1 MADPIRI
8 ANASG
13 FYGDR
18 YSAMAEQITGGHIDV
33 VTGDYLAELTMLIL
47 WKAQQ
52 KSPERG
58 YAVTFLDQM
67 REVLGEVSQ
76 RGIKV
81 VTNAGGLNPAG
92 LASELRGIARTLDVD
107 VSIAHVE
114 GDDFLPRLGT
124 MVEDGC
130 EFRNLDTSR
139 RLADLI
145 APPLTANAYL
155 GAWGIVEALNQG
167 VDIVVTGR
175 VADAALV
182 VGPAAWHHGWDF
194 DDWNSLAGAVAAGHI
209 LECGTQATGGN
220 FSFFDEIPDLTH
232 PGFPIAEVAEDGSSV
247 ISKHDGTGGA
257 VTVDTVTA
265 QILYEIDGPAYLTP
279 DVVAHFDTISLNQ
292 VGKDRVGVTGVRG
305 SPAPK
310 DLKAAINYLGGYRNS
325 MTLVLV
331 GIDPEKKAALVEDT
345 LRAALTGEREP
356 DVLKF
361 VFSGTGH
368 FDADVNA
375 QAASTLTITAM
386 DRDPGKVGRAF
397 SNSVVELALASYPGF
412 FATAPPLA
420 ESPYGVYWPAL
431 IPRSLIDQVV
441 VLEDGTRVKIPDPP
455 HGTPTAATVTPAVA
469 ATVPV
474 GETRRVPLGTI
485 AGARSGDKGGNANIG
500 IWTRSDEAYS
510 WIVKELTV
518 SRLQE
523 LLPET
528 APLSVDRFELP
539 NIKGLN
545 FVVHGL
551 LGEGVASST
560 RFDPQAKSLGE
571 WLRSRI
577 VDIPAKLLD
586 PVDGARDPIR
596 STVSVTSTKRAP
608 SH

>member
-1 MADPIRI
+1 MPASYSSRWKKMADPIRI

-18 YSAMAEQITGGHIDV
+18 FSAMAEQITGGKIDV

-47 WKAQQ
+47 WKAKQ

-58 YAVTFLDQM
+58 YAVTFLKQM
-67 REVLGEVSQ
+67 EEVLGEVSQ

-92 LASELRGIARTLDVD
+92 LADELRDLALTLGID

-114 GDDFLPRLGT
+114 GDDFLSRLGG
-124 MVEDGC
+124 MVEDGH
-130 EFRNLDTSR
+130 EIRNLDTARS
-139 RLADLI
+139 LADLT
-145 APPLTANAYL
+145 APPLTANVYL

-182 VGPAAWHHGWDF
+182 VGPAAWRHGWSL
-194 DDWNSLAGAVAAGHI
+194 DDWDRLAGAVAAGHI

-247 ISKHDGTGGA
+247 ITKHQGTGGA
-257 VTVDTVTA
+257 VTIDTVTA
-265 QILYEIDGPAYLTP
+265 QILYEIDVPAYRTP
-279 DVVAHFDTISLNQ
+279 DVVAHFDTLKLEQ
-292 VGKDRVGVTGVRG
+292 VGEDRVRVTGVRG
-305 SPAPK
+305 SRAPT

-331 GIDPEKKAALVEDT
+331 GADNQMKAALVEST
-345 LRAALTGEREP
+345 LCMELSGERKPE
-356 DVLKF
+356 VLKF
-361 VFSGTGH
+361 AFSETGH
-368 FDADVNA
+368 SDAGVNA

-386 DRDPGKVGRAF
+386 DPNPEKVGRSF
-397 SNSVVELALASYPGF
+397 SSAVVELALASYPGF
-412 FATAPPLA
+412 FATAPPSG

-431 IPRSLIDQVV
+431 IPRSLITQEVV
-441 VLEDGTRVKIPDPP
+441 FDDGSRVVIPDPP
-455 HGTPTAATVTPAVA
+455 HGDSDTDRVVSEGTASARE
-469 ATVPV
+469 
-474 GETRRVPLGTI
+474 GETRRVPLGAI
-485 AGARSGDKGGNANIG
+485 VGARSGDKGGNANIG
-500 IWTRSDEAYS
+500 LWARSDEAYGWLIS
-510 WIVKELTV
+510 ELTV
-518 SRLQE
+518 ARLQE

-528 APLSVDRFELP
+528 ASLSVERYELP
-539 NIKGLN
+539 NIRGLN

-551 LGEGVASST
+551 LGDGVASST

-571 WLRSRI
+571 WLRSRMI
-577 VDIPAKLLD
+577 EIPEALL
-586 PVDGARDPIR
+586 
-596 STVSVTSTKRAP
+596 TVNREL
-608 SH
+608 

>member
-1 MADPIRI
+1 MPASYSSRWKKMADPIRI

-18 YSAMAEQITGGHIDV
+18 FSAMAEQITGGKIDV

-47 WKAQQ
+47 WKAKQ

-58 YAVTFLDQM
+58 YAVTFLKQM
-67 REVLGEVSQ
+67 EEVLGEVSQ

-92 LASELRGIARTLDVD
+92 LADELRDLALTLGID

-114 GDDFLPRLGT
+114 GDDFLSRLGG
-124 MVEDGC
+124 MVEDGH
-130 EFRNLDTSR
+130 EIRNLDTARS
-139 RLADLI
+139 LADLT
-145 APPLTANAYL
+145 APPLTANVYL

-182 VGPAAWHHGWDF
+182 VGPAAWRHGWSL
-194 DDWNSLAGAVAAGHI
+194 DDWDRLAGAVAAGHI

-247 ISKHDGTGGA
+247 ITKHQGTGGA
-257 VTVDTVTA
+257 VTIDTVTA
-265 QILYEIDGPAYLTP
+265 QILYEIDVPAYRTP
-279 DVVAHFDTISLNQ
+279 DVVAHFDTLKLEQ
-292 VGKDRVGVTGVRG
+292 VGEDRVRVTGVRG
-305 SPAPK
+305 SRAPT

-331 GIDPEKKAALVEDT
+331 GADNQMKAALVEST
-345 LRAALTGEREP
+345 LCMELSGERKPE
-356 DVLKF
+356 VLKF
-361 VFSGTGH
+361 AFSETGH
-368 FDADVNA
+368 SDAGVNA

-386 DRDPGKVGRAF
+386 DPNPEKVGRSF
-397 SNSVVELALASYPGF
+397 SSAVVELALASYPGF
-412 FATAPPLA
+412 FATAPPSG

-431 IPRSLIDQVV
+431 IPRSLITQEVV
-441 VLEDGTRVKIPDPP
+441 FDDGSRVVIPDPP
-455 HGTPTAATVTPAVA
+455 HGDSDTDRVVSEGAASARE
-469 ATVPV
+469 
-474 GETRRVPLGTI
+474 GETRRVPLGAI
-485 AGARSGDKGGNANIG
+485 VGARSGDKGGNANIG
-500 IWTRSDEAYS
+500 LWARSDEAYGWLIS
-510 WIVKELTV
+510 ELTV
-518 SRLQE
+518 ARLQE

-528 APLSVDRFELP
+528 ASLPVERYELP
-539 NIKGLN
+539 NIRGLN

-551 LGEGVASST
+551 LGDGVASST

-577 VDIPAKLLD
+577 VEIPETLL
-586 PVDGARDPIR
+586 
-596 STVSVTSTKRAP
+596 TVNCEL
-608 SH
+608 